1 MQNTTKREAAFKQIS
16 LAVSFLNEVN
26 DSANLAGRSAAK
38 ELEHSFRIAQALEH
52 VLPSRSLN
60 ALKTGQLPARE
71 MLLGLITLLDNPAV
85 NDSLERVKTGN
96 PVRFSLNPENPNDY
110 IRHNADGSEEIG
122 VFDVATGGFTPTPNQ
137 PKTKK
142 DSISYASHKKKP
154 ASESQGDSTKRSSRR
169 ADRAL
174 ATT

>member
-16 LAVSFLNEVN
+16 LSVSFLNEVN

-71 MLLGLITLLDNPAV
+71 MLLGLITLLDNPAIS
-85 NDSLERVKTGN
+85 DSLERVKAEN
-96 PVRFSLNPENPNDY
+96 PVRFSLNPENPNEY
-110 IRHNADGSEEIG
+110 IRHNADGSEEVG
-122 VFDVATGGFTPTPNQ
+122 VFDVATGGFISNPA
-137 PKTKK
+137 KTKK
-142 DSISYASHKKKP
+142 ESNSHATHKKRP
-154 ASESQGDSTKRSSRR
+154 VSEDQGKSAKRSTRR
-169 ADRAL
+169 ADREL
-174 ATT
+174 ATA

>member
-85 NDSLERVKTGN
+85 NDSLERVKTEN
-96 PVRFSLNPENPNDY
+96 PVRVSLNPENPNEY
-110 IRHNADGSEEIG
+110 IRRNADGSEEVG
-122 VFDVATGGFTPTPNQ
+122 VFDVAKGGFTPNQ

-142 DSISYASHKKKP
+142 DSASYASHKKKP
-154 ASESQGDSTKRSSRR
+154 VSENQGDSTKRSSRR
-169 ADRAL
+169 VDREL